1 MFSFSS
7 FIFIS
12 QEVHSLSDKT
22 SKSTHVLKP
31 ISPSLPGLNPIRCF
45 NLHLLFQKCII
56 KPWPE
61 RQNPGH
67 PLGGVLHLLSPA
79 TLSEKMVLF
88 HQLPNFPS
96 LASYWNFILK
106 GYQLFPNWQIQM
118 PCLRPYFVEQF
129 HCPPPP
135 FWNAFISLFSRLL
148 RYGPSWFVDWLIS
161 FALQMYG
168 FIPSNGL

>member
-1 MFSFSS
+1 MFLNQFLHPFLVSTLLCAQFTSALPEMHYKAMSWKTNPRPPGGWSPPSS
-7 FIFIS
+7 F
-12 QEVHSLSDKT
+12 
-22 SKSTHVLKP
+22 
-31 ISPSLPGLNPIRCF
+31 
-45 NLHLLFQKCII
+45 
-56 KPWPE
+56 
-61 RQNPGH
+61 
-67 PLGGVLHLLSPA
+67 PA

-96 LASYWNFILK
+96 LASYWNFTLK

-118 PCLRPYFVEQF
+118 PCLRPYFAEQF

-148 RYGPSWFVDWLIS
+148 RYGPSWFVEWLIS